1 MQKKWIFAGAAFF
14 ISRLFFLNAGPV
26 FFDSPAY
33 LRRFAD
39 PSLFHALRDA
49 HFPLHVGYIFFG
61 WPLYSLASN
70 YFKNPEFAI
79 ILFQIFLWIFAS
91 YSFYNLVLLLVKNK
105 KTALF
110 SLIYF
115 SLTPLLW
122 VTQVTIMMDS
132 LYVALFIIAW
142 YLYMKGSEANNYTIR
157 YYTFASFILLFSLL
171 THFAGFVFFPALIF
185 SVIFFGNQKNKRTR
199 ILFFAFLS
207 GSVLLYVIS
216 NIIFMGVR
224 IYAEGIY
231 GLYHDKAQ
239 LTFGFHSVLVFLRNA
254 FIPVLRSNTVL
265 LSLIAF
271 LGLVIQFRKNLKL
284 FMLGF
289 LIMAPMLFINQ
300 WWDSLLMGRHALLG
314 TIGIAMFGAIFVTT
328 RPRVVIVSYL
338 YLFIAVIPAL
348 LLLRS
353 PIPYVQ
359 IQNDYAKIPGN
370 SLYIES
376 HFVRPQIQMK
386 QHTEVVFIDE
396 PGWNSP
402 LLTERIDQALD
413 GGRKVFVSSQALSE
427 PYGLYSGPYLHPISL
442 SYKKEFILFEEL
454 QGRYSVKEFSVINK
468 KDNLIL
474 YEINKKDFFNK
485 SIYPSVPS
493 LIQSRRRI
501 DYYDPIMQVWF
512 YLNKWLQL

>member
-1 MQKKWIFAGAAFF
+1 MQKKWFLAGVIFFV
-14 ISRLFFLNAGPV
+14 SRLVFINFGPV

-39 PSLFHALRDA
+39 PLLLHALRDG
-49 HFPLHVGYIFFG
+49 HFPLHIGYILFG

-70 YFKNPEFAI
+70 YLKHPEFAI
-79 ILFQIFLWIFAS
+79 CLFQIFLWIFAS
-91 YSFYNLVLLLVKNK
+91 YSFYNLVLIWFKNK
-105 KTALF
+105 KTALL
-110 SLIYF
+110 SLLYF

-122 VTQVTIMMDS
+122 ITQVTIMMDS

-142 YLYMKGSEANNYTIR
+142 YLYMKGSETAKYTIR
-157 YYTFASFILLFSLL
+157 YYMLASIILLFSLL

-199 ILFFAFLS
+199 ILFFTFLS
-207 GSVLLYVIS
+207 GSVFIYIVC
-216 NIIFMGVR
+216 NIFLMGIR

-239 LTFGFHSVLVFLRNA
+239 LTFGIHSILVFIRNA

-271 LGLVIQFRKNLKL
+271 LGFITQFRKNFKL
-284 FMLGF
+284 FVLGF
-289 LIMAPMLFINQ
+289 LILAPMIFINQ

-314 TIGIAMFGAIFVTT
+314 TVGIAMFGAIFVTT
-328 RPRVVIVSYL
+328 RPRIALVSYL
-338 YLFIAVIPAL
+338 YLLIAVIPAL
-348 LLLRS
+348 FLLRS
-353 PIPYVQ
+353 PIPYIQ
-359 IQNDYAKIPGN
+359 IQNEYTKIPGN

-376 HFVRPQIQMK
+376 HFARPQIQIK
-386 QHTEVVFIDE
+386 QHTEVVFLDE
-396 PGWNSP
+396 PGWNTP
-402 LLTERIDQALD
+402 LLSDRVDEALD
-413 GGRKVFVSSQALSE
+413 QGRRVFVSSQALSE

-454 QGRYSVKEFSVINK
+454 KGKYSFKEFSVMSK

-474 YEINKKDFFNK
+474 YEINKRNSSEE
-485 SIYPSVPS
+485 SIYPYVPR
-493 LIQSRRRI
+493 LIGSSRRI
-501 DYYDPIMQVWF
+501 DYFDPIIQ
-512 YLNKWLQL
+512 LWLKLK